1 MYARYWQTELEA
13 HVSADRAEPAVPLSA
28 TDYHI
33 LMVLAQK
40 DLYGYAIMK
49 AVEEDSRG
57 AVSPGIGSLYRI
69 LARLTAAGWVEEARA
84 PKGVPTEHRGH
95 PRQYYRLTEAGR
107 EALREESLRMESLLR
122 LARERNLLPGGPR

>member
-1 MYARYWQTELEA
+1 M
-13 HVSADRAEPAVPLSA
+13 SAAGIGRGTMRERKESGAAAPLSA

-33 LMVLAQK
+33 LMVLAEA

-69 LARLTAAGWVEEARA
+69 LARLTTQGWAEEAPA
-84 PKGVPTEHRGH
+84 PKEAPTEHRGH
-95 PRQYYRLTEAGR
+95 PRQYYRLTRAGR
-107 EALREESLRMESLLR
+107 AALGNESRRLESVLQ
-122 LARERNLLPGGPR
+122 LARERKLLTGGSR